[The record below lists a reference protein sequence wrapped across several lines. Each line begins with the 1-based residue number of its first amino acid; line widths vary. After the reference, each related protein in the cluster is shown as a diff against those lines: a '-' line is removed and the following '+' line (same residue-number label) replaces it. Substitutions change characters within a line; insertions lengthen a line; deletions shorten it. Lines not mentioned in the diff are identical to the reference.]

1 MKKVLVMLVCG
12 VMFLLTSCGGGPK
25 SDAKKAFNMQM
36 DYLECVSDNGLDCN
50 DCNDILMDMEEFE
63 AKLDEKYTDED
74 WDIFEDEFD
83 RLGEEYSKELE
94 KELEDALD
102 DFDF

>member
-25 SDAKKAFNMQM
+25 SDAKKAHNM
-36 DYLECVSDNGLDCN
+36 YIELLECEMSGGDCY
-50 DCNDILMDMEEFE
+50 DIEERIDEFE
-63 AKLDEKYTDED
+63 TNLDEKYTDED
-74 WDIFEDEFD
+74 WEIFEDEFD
-83 RLGEEYSKELE
+83 RLEEEYSKELE
-94 KELEDALD
+94 KALEDLEDALE